1 MTLTRRRFLSSLAL
15 APVAFSTPFLA
26 TSAFAAADREEV
38 TLVVHG
44 SLGPSR
50 LTVEVADEAAERNR
64 GLMGRERLADDAG
77 MLILYASPQGVHNG
91 FWMYQTLLAL
101 DIAFIGADGRIQ
113 EIRRMEPCQ
122 GEAQECPTTRPASRY
137 HAALEVKAGTFEA
150 LGVGPGDCVSWPGS
164 SGSCS
169 G

>member
-15 APVAFSTPFLA
+15 APVAFSTPFLV

-44 SLGPSR
+44 SQGPSR

-77 MLILYASPQGVHNG
+77 ATMASSD
-91 FWMYQTLLAL
+91 
-101 DIAFIGADGRIQ
+101 DIASTSGFCWSWALSSSTCGKRYDRCNGVVTGTTQRVCNEKEVELNQRQHICACQSGR
-113 EIRRMEPCQ
+113 
-122 GEAQECPTTRPASRY
+122 
-137 HAALEVKAGTFEA
+137 K
-150 LGVGPGDCVSWPGS
+150 
-164 SGSCS
+164 
-169 G
+169 